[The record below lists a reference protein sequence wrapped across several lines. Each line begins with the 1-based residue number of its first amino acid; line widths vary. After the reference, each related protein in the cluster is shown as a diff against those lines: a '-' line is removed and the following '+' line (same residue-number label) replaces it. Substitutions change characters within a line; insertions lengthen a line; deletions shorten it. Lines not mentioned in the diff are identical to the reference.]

1 MPDPLDA
8 HDLVNGESGRPGP
21 RGLNAA
27 AGREGAGHGRTAA
40 AGEVSPESSVLH
52 QLLVETV
59 RDYAIFALDPSGHVL
74 TWNAGARRFKGW
86 TAEEAI
92 GLHFSTFYTPE
103 DVAAGKPDADLREA
117 AGRGSFEDEG
127 WRVRRNGERFWASI
141 VISALRDENGE
152 LVGFAKVTRD
162 LTERR
167 QQEER
172 LRVTEERFRLLV
184 QSVRDYA
191 IFMLDPLG
199 HVMTWNDGAQRIK
212 GYAADEI
219 VGRHFS
225 VFYPPEARAAKFPER
240 VLATAATTGRFEDEG
255 WRVRRDG
262 SLIWA
267 SVVITALRDDAGELV
282 GFAKVTRDL
291 TERREAEQRALEDA
305 RRVAEMEAANRAKS
319 EFLATLSHE
328 LRTPLNAIGGYTDLL
343 ALEVAGRVNEQ
354 QRQYLDRVRTSQL
367 HLLALVND
375 LLNLARLEAGR
386 IEFDIRRVELHA
398 LLDDV
403 EGMIQPE
410 LQADGVRLLRQDCAP
425 GVAALCDRARA
436 QQILLNLLSNAVKFT
451 PAGETVILE
460 CTSSGD
466 TIRISVRDAGPG
478 IPEDKQEAIFEPFV
492 QLGRSLT
499 ETREGIGLG
508 LAISRRLARGMDG
521 DLTVASRPGEGSTF
535 VVTLAAG

>member
-1 MPDPLDA
+1 MSNPLDA
-8 HDLVNGESGRPGP
+8 Q
-21 RGLNAA
+21 
-27 AGREGAGHGRTAA
+27 
-40 AGEVSPESSVLH
+40 EVSILH
-52 QLLVETV
+52 KLLVETV
-59 RDYAIFALDPSGHVL
+59 RDYAIFALDRSGHVL

-92 GLHFSTFYTPE
+92 GRHFSTFYTPE
-103 DVAAGKPDADLREA
+103 DVAAGKPEADIREA
-117 AGRGSFEDEG
+117 ARRGSVEDEG
-127 WRVRRNGERFWASI
+127 WRVRKTGERFWASI
-141 VISALRDENGE
+141 VISALRDDAGE

-184 QSVRDYA
+184 QSVKDYA
-191 IFMLDPLG
+191 IFMLDPRG
-199 HVMTWNDGAQRIK
+199 HVITWNDGARRIK
-212 GYAADEI
+212 GYEAGEI
-219 VGRHFS
+219 IGRHFS
-225 VFYPPEARAAKFPER
+225 VFYPPAAREAGFPER
-240 VLATAATTGRFEDEG
+240 VLASAAAVGRFEDEG
-255 WRVRRDG
+255 WRVRKDG
-262 SLIWA
+262 SKIWA
-267 SVVITALRDDAGELV
+267 SVIITALRDDTGELV

-343 ALEVAGRVNEQ
+343 ALELAGPVSDQ
-354 QRQYLDRVRTSQL
+354 QREYLDRIRTSQQ
-367 HLLALVND
+367 HLLGLVND
-375 LLNLARLEAGR
+375 LLSLARLEAGR
-386 IEFDIRRVELHA
+386 IEFDIRPVELHA

-410 LQADGVRLLRQDCAP
+410 LQADGVRLLRRDCPP
-425 GVAALCDRARA
+425 GIAARCDRART
-436 QQILLNLLSNAVKFT
+436 QQILLNLLSNAVTFT
-451 PAGETVILE
+451 PAGEAVILE

-466 TIRISVRDAGPG
+466 TVRISVRDAGPG

-499 ETREGIGLG
+499 ETREGMGLG
-508 LAISRRLARGMDG
+508 LSISRQLARGMSG

-535 VVTLAAG
+535 ALTLPRD

>member
-1 MPDPLDA
+1 MSDSQDVR
-8 HDLVNGESGRPGP
+8 DVVNGESGPPGTQ
-21 RGLNAA
+21 GLGAAQRDA
-27 AGREGAGHGRTAA
+27 AGAEGAPA
-40 AGEVSPESSVLH
+40 AGEDAREASVLH
-52 QLLVETV
+52 KLLVETV
-59 RDYAIFALDPSGHVL
+59 RDYAIFALDRSGHVL

-86 TAEEAI
+86 TEEEAI

-103 DVAAGKPDADLREA
+103 DVAVGKPAADLQEA
-117 AGRGSFEDEG
+117 AGRGSMEAEG

-141 VISALRDENGE
+141 VISALRDEAGE
-152 LVGFAKVTRD
+152 LVGFAKVTQD

-184 QSVRDYA
+184 QSVKDYA
-191 IFMLDPLG
+191 IFMLDPRG
-199 HVMTWNDGAQRIK
+199 HVITWNDGARRIK
-212 GYAADEI
+212 GYEAGEI
-219 VGRHFS
+219 IGRHFS
-225 VFYPPEARAAKFPER
+225 VFYPPAAREAEFPER
-240 VLATAATTGRFEDEG
+240 VLASAAAVGRFEDDG
-255 WRVRRDG
+255 WRVRKDG
-262 SLIWA
+262 SHIWA
-267 SVVITALRDDAGELV
+267 SVVITALRDDNGELV

-343 ALEVAGRVNEQ
+343 ALELAGPVNDQ
-354 QRQYLDRVRTSQL
+354 QREYLDRVRTSQQ
-367 HLLALVND
+367 HLLGLVND
-375 LLNLARLEAGR
+375 LLSLARLEAGR
-386 IEFDIRRVELHA
+386 IEFDIRPVELHA

-410 LQADGVRLLRQDCAP
+410 LQADGVRLLRRDCPP
-425 GVAALCDRARA
+425 GIAARCDRART
-436 QQILLNLLSNAVKFT
+436 QQILLNLLSNAVTFT
-451 PAGETVILE
+451 PAGEAVILE
-460 CTSSGD
+460 CASSGD
-466 TIRISVRDAGPG
+466 SVRISVRDAGPG

-499 ETREGIGLG
+499 ETREGMGLG
-508 LAISRRLARGMDG
+508 LSISRQLARGMSG

-535 VVTLAAG
+535 VLTLPMD

>member
-1 MPDPLDA
+1 MFDPLDA
-8 HDLVNGESGRPGP
+8 RDVVHARPGP
-21 RGLNAA
+21 PGASGQDRASHRD
-27 AGREGAGHGRTAA
+27 AGRPERARAR
-40 AGEVSPESSVLH
+40 GEDAQETSILH

-92 GLHFSTFYTPE
+92 GLHFSTFYTSE
-103 DVAAGKPDADLREA
+103 DVAAGKPDADLRA
-117 AGRGSFEDEG
+117 AARHGSFEDEG

-141 VISALRDENGE
+141 VISALRDEAGE

-172 LRVTEERFRLLV
+172 LRATEERFRLLV
-184 QSVRDYA
+184 HSVRDYA

-225 VFYPPEARAAKFPER
+225 VFYPPEPRAAKFPEQ
-240 VLATAATTGRFEDEG
+240 VLEAAATMGRFEDEG

-267 SVVITALRDDAGELV
+267 SVVITALRAEDGTLV

-343 ALEVAGRVNEQ
+343 ALEVAGPVSDQ
-354 QRQYLDRVRTSQL
+354 QREYLDRVRTSQQ
-367 HLLALVND
+367 HLLGLVND

-386 IEFDIRRVELHA
+386 IEFDIRPVNLDA
-398 LLDDV
+398 LLHDV

-410 LQADGVRLLRQDCAP
+410 LQADGVRLSRGDCAP
-425 GVAALCDRARA
+425 GVAARCDRART

-451 PAGETVILE
+451 PAGEAVILE
-460 CTSSGD
+460 CAASGD
-466 TIRISVRDAGPG
+466 AVRISVRDAGPG

-499 ETREGIGLG
+499 ETREGMGLG
-508 LAISRRLARGMDG
+508 LAISRRLARGMSG

-535 VVTLAAG
+535 VVTLPKG

>member
-1 MPDPLDA
+1 MSDSQDVR
-8 HDLVNGESGRPGP
+8 DVVNGEAGPPGTQ
-21 RGLNAA
+21 GLGAAQRDA
-27 AGREGAGHGRTAA
+27 AGAEGAPA
-40 AGEVSPESSVLH
+40 AGEDAREASVLH
-52 QLLVETV
+52 KLLVETV
-59 RDYAIFALDPSGHVL
+59 RDYAIFALDRSGHVL

-86 TAEEAI
+86 TEEEAI

-103 DVAAGKPDADLREA
+103 DVAVGKPAADLQEA
-117 AGRGSFEDEG
+117 AGRGSMEAEG

-141 VISALRDENGE
+141 VISALRDEAGE
-152 LVGFAKVTRD
+152 LVGFAKVTQD

-184 QSVRDYA
+184 QSVKDYA
-191 IFMLDPLG
+191 IFMLDPRG
-199 HVMTWNDGAQRIK
+199 HVITWNDGARRIK
-212 GYAADEI
+212 GYEAGEI
-219 VGRHFS
+219 IGRHFS
-225 VFYPPEARAAKFPER
+225 VFYPPAAREAEFPER
-240 VLATAATTGRFEDEG
+240 VLASAAAVGRFEDDG
-255 WRVRRDG
+255 WRVRKDG
-262 SLIWA
+262 SHIWA
-267 SVVITALRDDAGELV
+267 SVVITALRDDNGELV

-343 ALEVAGRVNEQ
+343 ALELAGPVNDQ
-354 QRQYLDRVRTSQL
+354 QREYLDRVRTSQQ
-367 HLLALVND
+367 HLLGLVND
-375 LLNLARLEAGR
+375 LLSLARLEAGR
-386 IEFDIRRVELHA
+386 IEFDIRPVELHA

-410 LQADGVRLLRQDCAP
+410 LQADGVRLLRRDCPP
-425 GVAALCDRARA
+425 GIAARCDRART
-436 QQILLNLLSNAVKFT
+436 QQILLNLLSNAVTFT
-451 PAGETVILE
+451 PAGEAVILE
-460 CTSSGD
+460 CASSGD
-466 TIRISVRDAGPG
+466 SVRISVRDAGPG

-499 ETREGIGLG
+499 ETREGMGLG
-508 LAISRRLARGMDG
+508 LSISRQLARGMSG

-535 VVTLAAG
+535 VLTLPMD